1 MKEVKH
7 IKLGRNNNIYFKKSK
22 KFKTIGISIDFKMK
36 YDHKLVTAFHILS
49 KYLGN
54 CSNKYPSIEL
64 LNKYI
69 DSLYGTSLGV
79 KVDYTGSLFA
89 FNVFANYINPKYVND
104 ESLHEKVIEVLH
116 DVIYDAYVKD
126 GKLDETIF
134 NICKENCKIHLK
146 GLKEY
151 YMAYVIR
158 TLRQNLCNDK
168 YSSLVVPSVGEVS
181 VINKL
186 NNENIYNY
194 YKKLFKAPFDIYV
207 TGDFSFSKMEKL
219 IRKYFAKKHTNSFKY
234 SVFEPIEGKEI
245 EPTII
250 KKEVSQAKV
259 AVAYK
264 IPVLFNDD
272 RHYAF
277 RMARLVLSGTLSSKF
292 GKVIREK
299 LGLCYSINSSYSSYY
314 GVFLVT
320 TGVASE
326 NIDKVVKEIDNQIN
340 EVKNG
345 NVSDEEFL
353 RAKEAILND
362 IISIDDSLF
371 GTLNM
376 IKTYNNFNQHF
387 DLDVEYE
394 KYNNVTKNDVIEV
407 AKLLTYCSYVA
418 LDKE

>member
-1 MKEVKH
+1 MKDLKH

-36 YDHKLVTAFHILS
+36 YDHKLVTAFHILC

-69 DSLYGTSLGV
+69 DSLYGTNLGV

-104 ESLHEKVIEVLH
+104 DSLHEKVIEVIH
-116 DVIYDAYVKD
+116 DIIYDAYIND
-126 GKLDETIF
+126 GKFDETLF
-134 NICKENCKIHLK
+134 NICKENCKLHLK

-151 YMAYVIR
+151 NMAYVIK
-158 TLRQNLCNDK
+158 TLKENICDDK
-168 YSSLVVPSVGEVS
+168 YSSLVISSVGEVS

-186 NNENIYNY
+186 NNENIVKY
-194 YKKLFKAPFDIYV
+194 YKKLLKAPFDIYV
-207 TGDFSFSKMEKL
+207 TGDFNFSKMEKL
-219 IRKYFAKKHTNSFKY
+219 IRKYFAKKQTKSIKY
-234 SVFEPIEGKEI
+234 NVFEPIEGKHI
-245 EPTII
+245 PPQII

-277 RMARLVLSGTLSSKF
+277 RIARLVLSGTLSAKF

-299 LGLCYSINSSYSSYY
+299 LGLCYSISSSYSSYY
-314 GVFLVT
+314 GMFLVT

-326 NIDKVVKEIDNQIN
+326 NITKVVEEIDNQIN
-340 EVKNG
+340 EVKKG
-345 NVSDEEFL
+345 NVTDEEFN

-362 IISIDDSLF
+362 FISIDDSLF

-376 IKTYNNFNQHF
+376 IKTYNNFNQKF
-387 DLDVEYE
+387 DNDLEYE
-394 KYNNVTKNDVIEV
+394 KYEKVTKEDVIEV
-407 AKLLTYCSYVA
+407 AKLLTYCTYVA